1 MRAKMIDP
9 LWNKL
14 DSFDKFLRI
23 LDIIID
29 IISVIITISCIN
41 LNFYPEVFYVFR
53 GSLMYIFALQY
64 YATYKNVVCYGN
76 PTQENLYN
84 SYYEEHDINDGF

>member
-1 MRAKMIDP
+1 MIDT
-9 LWNKL
+9 N
-14 DSFDKFLRI
+14 
-23 LDIIID
+23 
-29 IISVIITISCIN
+29 N
-41 LNFYPEVFYVFR
+41 LTYYVVR

-64 YATYKNVVCYGN
+64 YATYKNVVYYGN